1 MLGRV
6 RQFNLVKETA
16 MKAAV
21 MAAPGS
27 APSYGEF
34 DGPVAGE
41 GRELVDLVA
50 AGIHPVVRSV
60 AAGRHY
66 GSTGTWPLIPGLD
79 AVARTADGALVYTG
93 YVEAPYGTLAEH
105 MAVPAGTR
113 LVLPEGADPVR
124 IAGGVNPGLASWL
137 PLRSRRAE
145 VDKLGTVLV
154 LGVTGM
160 AGLLAVQNARE
171 LGAER
176 VIGAGRNRAALDRA
190 AVAGATAVALT
201 GNRAADAAA
210 LAGALG
216 DGSPSIVIDLVW
228 GAPAE
233 AAFQALG
240 RRGLNEDHADISYV
254 QIGSVAGP
262 EASVPSTLL
271 RSRKIRISGSGAGSA
286 SVAGIMA
293 QIPVYM
299 QLIADGR
306 VDVPTRPFPLSAVAD
321 AWTAASGGS
330 GPRVVVVPG

>member
-1 MLGRV
+1 
-6 RQFNLVKETA
+6 
-16 MKAAV
+16 
-21 MAAPGS
+21 
-27 APSYGEF
+27 
-34 DGPVAGE
+34 
-41 GRELVDLVA
+41 
-50 AGIHPVVRSV
+50 
-60 AAGRHY
+60 
-66 GSTGTWPLIPGLD
+66 
-79 AVARTADGALVYTG
+79 
-93 YVEAPYGTLAEH
+93 
-105 MAVPAGTR
+105 
-113 LVLPEGADPVR
+113 
-124 IAGGVNPGLASWL
+124 
-137 PLRSRRAE
+137 
-145 VDKLGTVLV
+145 
-154 LGVTGM
+154 M

-190 AVAGATAVALT
+190 AAAGATAVALA
-201 GNRAADAAA
+201 GDREADAAA

-233 AAFQALG
+233 AAFLALG
-240 RRGLNEDHADISYV
+240 RRGLNEDRADISYV

-306 VDVPTRPFPLSAVAD
+306 VDVPARPFPLSAVAD